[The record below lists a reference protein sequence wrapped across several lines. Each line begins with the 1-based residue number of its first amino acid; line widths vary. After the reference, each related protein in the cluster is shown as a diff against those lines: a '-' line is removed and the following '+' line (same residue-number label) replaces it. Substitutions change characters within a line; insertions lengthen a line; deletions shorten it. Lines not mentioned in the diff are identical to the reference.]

1 MRTPIRSYQL
11 FDQLFDATKDKLYAF
26 VLKHTRDKH
35 QTEDILQHCYMKLW
49 EHIDGV
55 EADRIEN
62 LMFTYARH
70 AVIDQVRKKQASI
83 ITFKE
88 VADDQAA
95 DEPATEHDLT
105 YAELNRQVLAL
116 VDRMP
121 PKRKQVFVLVRE
133 YGMSYDE
140 VAKRLGISKLTIK
153 KHMNEALRFLRQEA
167 AVVQGQHY
175 IALAVA
181 LYAASR

>member
-1 MRTPIRSYQL
+1 MSIPTHSYQL
-11 FDQLFDATKDKLYAF
+11 FDQLFEATKDKLYAF

-55 EADRIEN
+55 EVERIEN

-83 ITFKE
+83 ITFNE
-88 VADDQAA
+88 IAADQAV
-95 DEPATEHDLT
+95 DTLSTDNELS

-153 KHMNEALRFLRQEA
+153 KHMNEALR
-167 AVVQGQHY
+167 
-175 IALAVA
+175 
-181 LYAASR
+181 

>member
-1 MRTPIRSYQL
+1 MTTPTPSYQL
-11 FDQLFDATKDKLYAF
+11 FDQLFEATKDKLYAF

-55 EADRIEN
+55 DVTRIDN
-62 LMFTYARH
+62 LLFTYARH
-70 AVIDQVRKKQASI
+70 AVIDQVRKMQASI

-88 VADDQAA
+88 VMDDQVAH
-95 DEPATEHDLT
+95 EPATENGLND
-105 YAELNRQVLAL
+105 AERSRQVLAL
-116 VDRMP
+116 VNKMP

-140 VAKRLGISKLTIK
+140 VAERLGISKLTIK
-153 KHMNEALRFLRQEA
+153 KHMNEALRFLREEA

-175 IALAVA
+175 VLLAVA
-181 LYAASR
+181 LFSLSR